1 MRTIR
6 TYLLLL
12 TMVAAVPPVLFA
24 AFVLVRLA
32 DSQIAASGRDTIEL
46 ARAINVAIDERVGE
60 QIAALEALA
69 GSASLRAG
77 DMATFRAELDAAAH
91 LLQSNVSLCDLQG
104 QELMNARLAPGETL
118 PRRAGAP
125 FAQEAARTGRPLVS
139 NLYRGAI
146 SGRWVA
152 TIEVPVMADGA
163 ARFVLAA
170 TIEPAALN
178 ALIGRQRLPPELMTS
193 VIDRNGLFV
202 TRSRDGQARTGTSAS
217 ATFVRSSA
225 AAPEGWTRTV
235 SVEGSQNYLAFS
247 RSELTGWSVGI
258 GVPVEIVLAPLRH
271 ALVPLAVAG
280 AGLVAASLLL
290 ASRIARRIRKPVAAL
305 TRLASGGPAETGGT
319 AGDPSGLGLREA
331 DEVGRALLATRA
343 HEREAAA
350 RLQASEARYRA
361 LAEAQPSV
369 MFVADPQGGATYVN
383 RAFQELT
390 GLPAAALLG
399 RGWLM
404 ALHPEDRDRTAAAW
418 EECVRTL
425 AHYEAEC
432 RLRRADGELRCFL
445 VRGAPALTPDGAA
458 TAWFGTATDIT
469 ELVAARETLAR
480 QGDALEAEV
489 AARTAERDRT
499 WKLSRDLLAVIDAN
513 GRFVSVNPA
522 FTEQLGHAEETFIG
536 SRFIDF
542 VHPDDRASSTALQV
556 RAREGESLD
565 GPENRLRCAD
575 GGWRTLSWTTR
586 TQDGLTYCAARDVT
600 EQRATEAA
608 LRAAEEQ
615 ARQAQ
620 KLEAIGQL
628 TGGLAHDFN
637 NLLQVVSTNLELID
651 EAAGSPGATASFRR
665 RHAAAADA
673 VRRGAALTR
682 QLLAFARKQ
691 PLDPRVLDPGRL
703 LREQG
708 ELLRR
713 TLGETIEVQ
722 AAAADDVWNVSA
734 DPNQLENA
742 ILNLA
747 VNARDAIMSGG
758 PQSVGRVTL
767 EARNVL
773 LDARYAAAHAGVEAG
788 EYVCVAVSDSGP
800 GMPPEVAARAFEPFF
815 TTKPAG
821 EGTGLGLAQVY
832 GFAKQSGGHAALYTE
847 PGHGTTVRLYL
858 ARAAQPAPAGDE
870 APAAAPETAGGDETV
885 LVVEDDAEVQAAAVE
900 MLDSLGYRTL
910 RACDGASALAVLHEG
925 AEIDLVFTDVVMP
938 GPVSS
943 TEMARRARE
952 LRPELAVLFTS
963 GYTEAGA
970 AHHGRL
976 EPGVAL
982 LSKPYGRAEL
992 SRKLRSVLDAPSR
1005 PRSTPPNRAADEP
1018 GRGRPH
1024 TILLVED
1031 DELVRISAAMLLE
1044 SLGHAV
1050 VEAGTGAQALAM
1062 LESEPAIDV
1071 LMTDLG
1077 LPDINGADVVERAWA
1092 ARPRLMVVVATGR
1105 AATDVADGAAALQKP
1120 YDLRQMAAALA
1131 RAEALAAA
1139 RAD

>member
-46 ARAINVAIDERVGE
+46 ARAINVAIDERVGA

-77 DMATFRAELDAAAH
+77 DMAAFRAELEAAAH

-104 QELMNARLAPGETL
+104 QELMNTRLPPGEVL

-125 FAQEAARTGRPLVS
+125 FAQEAVRTGRPLVS

-146 SGRWVA
+146 SGRWLA
-152 TIEVPVMADGA
+152 TINAPVLVDGA
-163 ARFVLAA
+163 ARYVLAVA
-170 TIEPAALN
+170 IEPAAIN
-178 ALIGRQRLPPELMTS
+178 ALIRRQRLPPELMTS
-193 VIDRNGLFV
+193 VIDGTGLFV
-202 TRSRDGQARTGTSAS
+202 TRSRDGEARTGTSAS
-217 ATFVRSSA
+217 TTFVRSSA

-235 SVEGSQNYLAFS
+235 SVEGSQNYLGFS

-258 GVPVEIVLAPLRH
+258 GVPVEIVLAPLRQ

-280 AGLVAASLLL
+280 VGLVAASLLL
-290 ASRIARRIRKPVAAL
+290 ASRIARRIRRPVAAL
-305 TRLASGGPAETGGT
+305 TRLASGGGEPGGE
-319 AGDPSGLGLREA
+319 AGEPPGLGLSEA
-331 DEVGRALLATRA
+331 DEVWRALLAVRA

-399 RGWLM
+399 RGWLA

-418 EECVRTL
+418 EESVRTL
-425 AHYEAEC
+425 APYEAEC
-432 RLRRADGELRCFL
+432 RLRRADGELRSLL
-445 VRGAPALTPDGAA
+445 VRGAPALAPDGAA

-522 FTEQLGHAEETFIG
+522 FTEQLGHPEEAFIG
-536 SRFIDF
+536 ARFIDF

-556 RAREGESLD
+556 RARDGESLD

-637 NLLQVVSTNLELID
+637 NLLQVVSTNLELMD
-651 EAAGSPGATASFRR
+651 AADGAPGAAASFRR

-722 AAAADDVWNVSA
+722 ATAADDVWNVSA

-767 EARNVL
+767 EARNVV

-858 ARAAQPAPAGDE
+858 ARAALPAPAGEE

-952 LRPELAVLFTS
+952 LRPEVAVLFTS

-1005 PRSTPPNRAADEP
+1005 PRSPPPDRAPAGP

-1044 SLGHAV
+1044 SLGHGV

-1092 ARPRLMVVVATGR
+1092 ARPGLMVVVATGR